1 MSPASVFGS
10 RFLSHREPAWHKLG
24 LVVEEPLS
32 AQEAFQRMGPYE
44 VELVKVRGN
53 VPIGPLPYKV
63 IVRKPTADD
72 PQHRTFGLVSLD
84 YTLIKPE
91 EFVQIWDDSV
101 ANPEG
106 QWHPVETIGA
116 LGHGETMF
124 ISTKMPSYDVAGDEI
139 DNYLLAVSPMT
150 GGDAAEVRVTPVRVV
165 CQNTL
170 IASAHMASETYRIW
184 HTEGAKAKLAGWLSE
199 IYNRALERSQALQE
213 AFSILAAHRVVGPE
227 DERVFRAAY
236 PDPRRPRLDAPEE
249 IVKARQEGYEYS
261 MVRQQ
266 AKRDAAGQLFQGRG
280 QGSSSPAYAGTA
292 WGLYNACCELEDYRR
307 GRGPESIARNALFG
321 GRAKAKAAAFEA
333 CLEISTN

>member
-1 MSPASVFGS
+1 MSASVFGS

-24 LVVEEPLS
+24 LVVDEPLS

-53 VPIGPLPYKV
+53 TPIGPLPYKV
-63 IVRKPTADD
+63 IVRKPTTDD
-72 PQHRTFGLVSLD
+72 PQHRTFGLVGLD
-84 YTLIKPE
+84 YTLIRPE
-91 EFVQIWDDSV
+91 EFVQIWDDQV
-101 ANPEG
+101 NE
-106 QWHPVETIGA
+106 HVETIGA

-184 HTEGAKAKLAGWLSE
+184 HTEGAKVRLAGWLRE
-199 IYNRALERSQALQE
+199 IYSRALERSQALQE
-213 AFSILAAHRVVGPE
+213 AFSILAAHRVDVLGGQE
-227 DERVFRAAY
+227 DKVLHAAY
-236 PDPRRPRLDAPEE
+236 PNPSLPRLDAPEE
-249 IVKARQEGYEYS
+249 VIKSRQEGFAYS
-261 MVRQQ
+261 KVRQQ
-266 AKRDAAGQLFQGRG
+266 AKRDAASELFQGAG

>member
-24 LVVEEPLS
+24 LVVEEPES
-32 AQEAFQRMGPYE
+32 AASAFQMMGPYE

-53 VPIGPLPYKV
+53 TPIGPLPYKV

-72 PQHRTFGLVSLD
+72 PQYRTFGLVGMD
-84 YTLIKPE
+84 YTLIRPE
-91 EFVQIWDDSV
+91 EFVQIWDEHV
-101 ANPEG
+101 AEA
-106 QWHPVETIGA
+106 VETIGA

-124 ISTKMPSYDVAGDEI
+124 ISTKMPSYEVAGDEI

-184 HTEGAKAKLAGWLSE
+184 HTEGAKVRLGGWLSE

-213 AFSILAAHRVVGPE
+213 AFSILAAHRVSAPEE
-227 DERVFRAAY
+227 DEWVLRAAY
-236 PDPRRPRLDAPEE
+236 PNPRRPRLDAPEE

-266 AKRDAAGQLFQGRG
+266 AKRDAASELFQGRG